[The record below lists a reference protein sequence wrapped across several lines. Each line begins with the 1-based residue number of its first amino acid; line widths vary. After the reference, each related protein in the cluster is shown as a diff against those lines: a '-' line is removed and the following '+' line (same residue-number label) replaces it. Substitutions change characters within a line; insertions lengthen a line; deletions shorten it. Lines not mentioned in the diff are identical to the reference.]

1 LITRDS
7 RFLRIACRCGMVV
20 LLRTGGPV
28 RSRTSGRIA
37 RPFSRF
43 TRQGRHVPLEQA
55 RRLDAG
61 MKKVGARHTLIIKKG
76 AGHGSFHNEKEVWD
90 FLDRN
95 LRAPWWKRPWRL
107 FTFHGDRS

>member
-1 LITRDS
+1 MRHGRPAAYRRASPLTY
-7 RFLRIACRCGMVV
+7 LRKDCPPILTIHGDKDD
-20 LLRTGGPV
+20 T
-28 RSRTSGRIA
+28 
-37 RPFSRF
+37 
-43 TRQGRHVPLEQA
+43 VPLEQA

-95 LRAPWWKRPWRL
+95 LKAPWWKRPWRL
-107 FTFHGDRS
+107 FTFHGDPS